1 MESLWRAIK
10 TWWLD
15 YRTYRILTQ
24 LNDYQLKDI
33 GLNRSDLGN
42 DLIRPSLITMEI
54 KQSGSCSKSMN
65 T

>member
-42 DLIRPSLITMEI
+42 DLIRPHRQDL
-54 KQSGSCSKSMN
+54 KR
-65 T
+65 

>member
-24 LNDYQLKDI
+24 LNDYQLKDV

-42 DLIRPSLITMEI
+42 DLIRPSLINYTRRFPQTH
-54 KQSGSCSKSMN
+54 KPWK
-65 T
+65 

>member
-10 TWWLD
+10 SWWLD

-42 DLIRPSLITMEI
+42 ELIRPSLINYTRRFHQTH
-54 KQSGSCSKSMN
+54 KPWK
-65 T
+65 

>member
-42 DLIRPSLITMEI
+42 ELIRPGLINYARRFHQTL
-54 KQSGSCSKSMN
+54 KPWK
-65 T
+65 

>member
-42 DLIRPSLITMEI
+42 ELIRPGLINYARRFHQTH
-54 KQSGSCSKSMN
+54 KTWK
-65 T
+65 

>member
-10 TWWLD
+10 IWWLD

-42 DLIRPSLITMEI
+42 DLIRPNLINYTRRFHQTH
-54 KQSGSCSKSMN
+54 KPWK
-65 T
+65 

>member
-1 MESLWRAIK
+1 MRAIK

-33 GLNRSDLGN
+33 GLNRNGPGN
-42 DLIRPSLITMEI
+42 DILTALIDRDLSDNLPLFQIE
-54 KQSGSCSKSMN
+54 KWPHL
-65 T
+65 

>member
-1 MESLWRAIK
+1 MESLWRSIK

-42 DLIRPSLITMEI
+42 ELIRPSLINYARRFHQTH
-54 KQSGSCSKSMN
+54 KPWN
-65 T
+65 